1 MLLLPRLRSA
11 ATLATAAAF
20 ALGLSALVA
29 CGGDD
34 ADPEGASSGAP
45 SCQSS
50 SANSGGL
57 CQLNFVCDQATGDGP
72 AAYCTAATGA
82 CDCFASDGQRTGK
95 SFTLA
100 GVCEKERP
108 ELAEIVNRECG
119 FDL

>member
-1 MLLLPRLRSA
+1 MLLLSRLRSA
-11 ATLATAAAF
+11 ATLATAAAL

-34 ADPEGASSGAP
+34 TDPEGASSGAP

-50 SANSGGL
+50 AANSGGL
-57 CQLNFVCDQATGDGP
+57 CQLNFFCDKDTGDGP

-82 CDCFASDGQRTGK
+82 CDFFATTGRTDK

-100 GVCEKERP
+100 GVCERSAP
-108 ELAEIVNRECG
+108 SSRRS
-119 FDL
+119 